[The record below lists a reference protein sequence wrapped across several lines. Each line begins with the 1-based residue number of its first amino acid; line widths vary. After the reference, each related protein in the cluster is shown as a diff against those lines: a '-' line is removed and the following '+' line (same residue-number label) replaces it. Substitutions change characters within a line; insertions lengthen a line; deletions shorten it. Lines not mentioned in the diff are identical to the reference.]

1 MTSCR
6 RYNYFFNLKYYYKQK
21 IFFSNII
28 KYVMYIKIKIKFPL
42 RDFFLSVLN
51 LTVENGTRFLLQI
64 SIKLN

>member
-1 MTSCR
+1 
-6 RYNYFFNLKYYYKQK
+6 
-21 IFFSNII
+21 
-28 KYVMYIKIKIKFPL
+28 MYIKIKIKFPL